1 MSRYVLVT
9 GGAGFIGAVCVEKL
23 LKKGYKVVVID
34 NLSTGHKSQVE
45 TKAVFVRGDIGNKAL
60 LKNLF
65 DKYNFYA
72 VIHFAAETLVTNAEK
87 HPDRYYVNNLQKG
100 ISLLEALRNSSCR
113 RIIFSSSAAVY
124 GNPKSFPIKESDE
137 TNPLNA
143 YGYTKLVFENI
154 LKDYSGAFGI
164 NFTIFRYFNPA
175 GATKKH
181 GEMHNPETHLIP
193 LLMQAIKN
201 NKQISVYGDDYDTK
215 DGTCIRDYLHVVDV
229 AEAHILALKD
239 INRHPNTIYNLGSA
253 KGFSVK
259 EVIGAVEK
267 VTGKKVITRIAS
279 RRAGDPA
286 KLVASN
292 KKAIKDLHW
301 RPKFGDLQTI
311 IKTAWEFE
319 QRLPSKN

>member
-1 MSRYVLVT
+1 MKKVILVT
-9 GGAGFIGAVCVEKL
+9 GGAGFIGSVCTEIL
-23 LKKGYKVVVID
+23 LERGYRVVVID
-34 NLSTGHKSQVE
+34 NLNTGHI
-45 TKAVFVRGDIGNKAL
+45 KAVEKRAIFIKGDIGNENL
-60 LKNLF
+60 LRKLF
-65 DKYNFYA
+65 KKYKFEA
-72 VIHFAAETLVTNAEK
+72 VIHFAAETLVNNAVA
-87 HPDRYYVNNLQKG
+87 HPDWYHVNNLQKG

-154 LKDYSGAFGI
+154 LKDYSKAFGI
-164 NFTIFRYFNPA
+164 NFIIFRYFNPA

-239 INRHPNTIYNLGSA
+239 INRHPNAIYNLGSA

-301 RPKFGDLQTI
+301 KPKFGDLQTI